1 MRRTLAF
8 LLIAALLCACV
19 GCGGASASYDDE
31 AQIAEQSNTYDLSEV
46 QQAIGGNSFAANVT
60 FEGMDTLWG
69 YEAPADGQIQI
80 THQLRTKTGRAKLV
94 LVTPDGACTTIVENA
109 DHSEPLTP
117 STTAANVQVGYNR
130 IRLVADG
137 DAQIELQLQIDCGNF
152 VPLGM

>member
-60 FEGMDTLWG
+60 FEGMDTLWSVIYDLKRG
-69 YEAPADGQIQI
+69 EIHLCPQNPWHREYQKE
-80 THQLRTKTGRAKLV
+80 TRF
-94 LVTPDGACTTIVENA
+94 
-109 DHSEPLTP
+109 S
-117 STTAANVQVGYNR
+117 
-130 IRLVADG
+130 
-137 DAQIELQLQIDCGNF
+137 F
-152 VPLGM
+152 